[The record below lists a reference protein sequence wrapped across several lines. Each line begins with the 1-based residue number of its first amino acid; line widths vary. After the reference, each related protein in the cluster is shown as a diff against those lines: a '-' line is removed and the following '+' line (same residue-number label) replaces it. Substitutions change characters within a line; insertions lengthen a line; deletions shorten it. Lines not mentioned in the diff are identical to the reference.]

1 MPSVPHCSPYLR
13 RAVRRCAGPGPCPAH
28 SWPRRAHP
36 AAPRPLPVRAGA
48 ATVPHPADDENR
60 RGAGP
65 RDSTSPARQRPVARH
80 LYGHTLEVTRIAT
93 DRTRD
98 ACSKLYAAA
107 WRATAAL
114 GYTRL
119 VTYTQADET
128 GASLHAA
135 GWSVIGRRTP
145 HAGWDR
151 PSRPRHTLGSEHIPR
166 TLWEAP

>member
-1 MPSVPHCSPYLR
+1 MLHIT
-13 RAVRRCAGPGPCPAH
+13 
-28 SWPRRAHP
+28 
-36 AAPRPLPVRAGA
+36 PVRSRDARAFVAMWHRHLQPPQGQIFA
-48 ATVPHPADDENR
+48 LGVADHDSVL
-60 RGAGP
+60 RGVAIVG
-65 RDSTSPARQRPVARH
+65 RPVARH
-80 LYGHTLEVTRIAT
+80 LDNGHTLEVTRIAT
-93 DRTRD
+93 DGTRN

-128 GASLHAA
+128 GASLQAA